1 MSSIRLQYLAHLRNN
16 SLVNQQLREEW
27 AQRTLLYTPR
37 NRIVYHNVQPHLEA
51 TYSRSALVFDSQF
64 AGGNLDFAVKVK
76 SREYDLYIRP
86 DTNTTGNFQWFY
98 FRVSNTLQDQSIRF
112 NVRNICR
119 HNPLYEQG
127 FAPYSNSRQE
137 GSIWKMLHPIANRVL
152 TTMEDN
158 GREWCV
164 SFDYT
169 FRSDFDEV
177 EFACQPPYTHENF
190 AKLLAFSP
198 RIGQL
203 CTSLLGL
210 NVPCVTITQA
220 KGRGFHS
227 VGLAIAR
234 QHPGEAVGSW
244 MMHGFLHEL
253 LFQRDQEVLWI
264 VVPMMNPDGVYVGNS
279 RTGLAGYD
287 YNRLYNQE

>member
-152 TTMEDN
+152 TTMEATEGN
-158 GREWCV
+158 
-164 SFDYT
+164 
-169 FRSDFDEV
+169 
-177 EFACQPPYTHENF
+177 
-190 AKLLAFSP
+190 
-198 RIGQL
+198 
-203 CTSLLGL
+203 
-210 NVPCVTITQA
+210 
-220 KGRGFHS
+220 
-227 VGLAIAR
+227 
-234 QHPGEAVGSW
+234 
-244 MMHGFLHEL
+244 
-253 LFQRDQEVLWI
+253 
-264 VVPMMNPDGVYVGNS
+264 GVYPLTTHFGATS
-279 RTGLAGYD
+279 M
-287 YNRLYNQE
+287 RLNLPANHLTLTRMLPNCWHFPRELDSSAHPCWA